1 MASRRTLTRYAAA
14 WLVATSAAVAT
25 GVLAVGLVG
34 GQLRD
39 RGPLGNE
46 AARQAEL
53 AEGSAVPR
61 ADAEVVTQRFAWD
74 FGRVEATCQGAVASI
89 TDVTAARAAG
99 WRTVSFEP
107 GPDDDVDVVFS
118 SGARS
123 VDLEL
128 FCNRGRPTVS
138 ELERNTLPDG
148 ED

>member
-1 MASRRTLTRYAAA
+1 MATRRTLTRYAAA
-14 WLVATSAAVAT
+14 WVVATSAAVAT

-46 AARQAEL
+46 VARQAEL

-61 ADAEVVTQRFAWD
+61 ADAEPVRELLSWD
-74 FGRVEATCQGAVASI
+74 FGRVEVLCQGAVASI
-89 TDVTAARAAG
+89 TDVEAARAAG

-123 VDLEL
+123 VDLEV
-128 FCNRGRPTVS
+128 FCDRGRPTVS